1 MAIDTVD
8 MNLIRA
14 LVERL
19 ADSVY
24 LQQERAVIISDDM
37 YWTIDSNEAFEIPK
51 EVQIITGSLRDD
63 LDELENLLKDPQRVT
78 TPVDFERMGNVFK
91 YLSKKF
97 VDYKKSP

>member
-1 MAIDTVD
+1 MPVDTVN
-8 MNLIRA
+8 MHLLRA

-24 LQQERAVIISDDM
+24 LQQERAIIISDDM

-63 LDELENLLKDPQRVT
+63 LDELEKLLKDPQRIV

-91 YLSKKF
+91 YLSMKF
-97 VDYKKSP
+97 IEYT